1 MPFLEYNIFKR
12 SLILLI
18 TFSCFSQT
26 MVSNGSKQC
35 NIVEL
40 YINLWLKLNVWQVIQ
55 VYFHYS
61 GLLIKLY
68 SYHGKPLLNWQ
79 EFQCIVLFFQC
90 DAATRTFLRV
100 HLVGHSLGWAA
111 FCTSHYSYKDI
122 LFYFFECDS
131 DHQNH
136 ICPPTHCFEQ
146 KYIPHIPGTFIS
158 ALTHRPT
165 RLAAECQ
172 SPVGLPAGVLR
183 FLNWSGSLLYT
194 CDLISA
200 FC

>member
-18 TFSCFSQT
+18 TFSCLSQT

-40 YINLWLKLNVWQVIQ
+40 YINLWLKLNVWEVIQ

-122 LFYFFECDS
+122 LFYFFECDCVTQTTKTKS
-131 DHQNH
+131 AR
-136 ICPPTHCFEQ
+136 PLTALSKSTYRTYPAPSLVLWPTDQ
-146 KYIPHIPGTFIS
+146 PAWLLS
-158 ALTHRPT
+158 AKAP
-165 RLAAECQ
+165 LA
-172 SPVGLPAGVLR
+172 SLPVS
-183 FLNWSGSLLYT
+183 SG
-194 CDLISA
+194 
-200 FC
+200 F

>member
-18 TFSCFSQT
+18 TFSCLSQT

-40 YINLWLKLNVWQVIQ
+40 YINLWLKLNVWEVIQ

-100 HLVGHSLGWAA
+100 HLVGHSELPFAPVIIH
-111 FCTSHYSYKDI
+111 TKT
-122 LFYFFECDS
+122 FYFIFLS
-131 DHQNH
+131 VTVWLR
-136 ICPPTHCFEQ
+136 PP
-146 KYIPHIPGTFIS
+146 KPN
-158 ALTHRPT
+158 
-165 RLAAECQ
+165 
-172 SPVGLPAGVLR
+172 LPAH
-183 FLNWSGSLLYT
+183 SLLWAKVHT
-194 CDLISA
+194 AHTRHLH
-200 FC
+200 